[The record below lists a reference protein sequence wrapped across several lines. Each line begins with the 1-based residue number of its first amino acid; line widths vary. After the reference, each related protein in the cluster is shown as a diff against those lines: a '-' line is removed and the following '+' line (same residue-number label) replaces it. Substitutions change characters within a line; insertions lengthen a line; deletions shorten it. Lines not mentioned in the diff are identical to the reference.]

1 MMSFFNEIASG
12 FEKEP
17 NDLKPYVK
25 IDLEGI
31 DSRTSAQNQM
41 KKEQKVEMNRRK
53 VQRNLYS

>member
-1 MMSFFNEIASG
+1 MSFFNEIASE

-25 IDLEGI
+25 IDLESI
-31 DSRTSAQNQM
+31 DSQTSAQKQI
-41 KKEQKVEMNRRK
+41 KREQKVEMNRRK